1 MLKLT
6 SLRVPRRGGAG
17 ERSYVATLILVL
29 LSSATR
35 EMDRVSILQ
44 RTKIVQVDNEHLD

>member
-6 SLRVPRRGGAG
+6 SLGVPRRGGTG
-17 ERSYVATLILVL
+17 ERSYVATMILVL
-29 LSSATR
+29 LPSATH
-35 EMDRVSILQ
+35 EMDQVSILQ